1 MRERRGEREAWTAF
15 VENREA
21 APANKYSAQREGKY
35 ASKHEAAAAS
45 NFAALERAG
54 HIRGLKEQHRITL
67 VPGDGKLR
75 PVIYIADFTYIDRDG
90 AFHVVDAKGYKTA
103 IYRLKKRM
111 AALLLGIVIEE
122 V

>member
-15 VENREA
+15 VEGRETK
-21 APANKYSAQREGKY
+21 PANKYSAEREGKY
-35 ASKHEAAAAS
+35 ASKREAAHAS
-45 NFAALERAG
+45 LLWAL
-54 HIRGLKEQHRITL
+54 HSRGLITELREQERIIL
-67 VPGDGKLR
+67 VPGNGKLR
-75 PVIYIADFTYIDRDG
+75 PVVYVADFTYTDNEGKRHI
-90 AFHVVDAKGYKTA
+90 VDCKGFKTQ